1 MKRILLN
8 FSILLG
14 FVVVSCDNADL
25 SQEQNAQND
34 NSIMQRQSS
43 MFSYIESTQINNSV
57 DCENNILIFPTWEKY
72 WETIE
77 VLDQMIG

>member
-8 FSILLG
+8 ISILLG
-14 FVVVSCDNADL
+14 LVVVSCDNSDL
-25 SQEQNAQND
+25 SQQQNAKND
-34 NSIMQRQSS
+34 NSLMQRQSS
-43 MFSYIESTQINNSV
+43 MFSYIESTQINNGV
-57 DCENNILIFPTWEKY
+57 DCKNNILIFPTWEKY

>member
-14 FVVVSCDNADL
+14 LVVVSCDNADL
-25 SQEQNAQND
+25 SQEQNAIND
-34 NSIMQRQSS
+34 NSLTQRQSS
-43 MFSYIESTQINNSV
+43 MFSYIESTQINNGV

>member
-14 FVVVSCDNADL
+14 LVVISCDNPDL
-25 SQEQNAQND
+25 SQEQNAKND
-34 NSIMQRQSS
+34 NSLMQRQSS

>member
-25 SQEQNAQND
+25 SQEQTAKND
-34 NSIMQRQSS
+34 NSLMQRQSS
-43 MFSYIESTQINNSV
+43 MFSYIESTQINNGV
-57 DCENNILIFPTWEKY
+57 DCKNNILIFPTWEKY

>member
-8 FSILLG
+8 ISILLG
-14 FVVVSCDNADL
+14 LVVVSCDNADL

-43 MFSYIESTQINNSV
+43 MFSYIESTQINNGV
-57 DCENNILIFPTWEKY
+57 DCKNNILIFPTWEKY

>member
-25 SQEQNAQND
+25 SQEQTAKND
-34 NSIMQRQSS
+34 NSLMQRQSS
-43 MFSYIESTQINNSV
+43 MFSYIESTQINNGV